1 MRGVDNG
8 TAHLFEMCS
17 SRLDC
22 AFCQH
27 YFVWGEVLLTKDISC
42 LLNAVLLLFC
52 NIWYVFW
59 CFLEIYFVVFEIT
72 YYYTLQ

>member
-1 MRGVDNG
+1 MELHIYLKCALADLTVP
-8 TAHLFEMCS
+8 S
-17 SRLDC
+17 S
-22 AFCQH
+22 CQH
-27 YFVWGEVLLTKDISC
+27 NFVWGEVLLTKDISC

-59 CFLEIYFVVFEIT
+59 CFLEFYFVVFEIT